1 MIHSLG
7 PVRAP
12 SVALPVRTAP
22 AAPVLLP
29 RPPARPLSVP
39 FARDLAA
46 HGDRVALHTP
56 TGTVTYRALAERVAT
71 TAERLGRVRRLVLV
85 AGANRADA
93 LVTYLAALSAGH
105 PVLLV
110 PGDGDEAIASLTAA
124 YRPDVVARTGTDGT
138 WTLDEHHPG
147 TAHTLH
153 PDLALLLSTSGST
166 GSPKLVRLS
175 HDNVQANAESI
186 ATYLGITDTDRAATT
201 LPMHYCYGLS
211 VIHSHLSRGAGLLL
225 TERSVTDDAFW
236 AEFRAA
242 GATSL
247 AGVPYTFDLLDRI
260 GFDRMELPR
269 LRRITQAGGRL
280 APERVARYAELG
292 RRRGW
297 DLFVMYGQT
306 EATAR
311 MAYLPPHLAATRP
324 EAVGIPIPGGS
335 FRLRPLDD
343 HEHALAPGDGLTLGH
358 GLTPGQGLTADRGL
372 TPGRGLA
379 PVPASAHGP
388 AGGEGDRRPL
398 VGELVYSGP
407 NVMLGYAESPADLS
421 LGRTVVELRTGDL
434 ARQAPDGLYEIV
446 GRRSRFAKILGLRI
460 DPQRVEAALERHGVR
475 AYCAGDGDELAITA
489 AGTAA
494 DEPRLRRLA
503 AAACG
508 LPPRAVRLRALPEAD
523 LPRLPTG
530 KPDYTAVRHLSR
542 PAARPS
548 VAARSTPTPTDGHA
562 GGAGSTPVHEHT
574 PAPES
579 VSAARRDTA
588 ADQSVTAEPDAA
600 TDRRAP
606 ADLSATSGPPSDGL
620 PTVHDRPC
628 TDDRGPTDQLRVLY
642 AEILDRTDVT
652 DDSTFVGLG
661 GDSLCYVEMS
671 LRLEQALGALPPD
684 WHTRPLRDL
693 ATAAAT
699 PAAAVR
705 TGTGPAPTRSGLR
718 RTLETGIALRA
729 VGIVLIVGSHIHLF
743 TLQGAAHILIGV
755 AGHNFA
761 RFHLTDAEHRTRV
774 RHLWRSIARIAL
786 PSAAWITAA
795 VLATGLYDPANALL
809 LNSLVDQGPE
819 RHEWHYWF
827 IEALLYFLVAL
838 ALLLTL
844 PLVDRLER
852 RHTFGLP
859 LALLAIGLLGRYDI
873 AGLAPARFHLGPTV
887 VFWLFAL
894 GWAAARATT
903 ARRRLLLT
911 AVLVLATPGL
921 FQPDQQLRTVV
932 VIAGLTLLIWVPTL
946 PSLAPLN
953 RLAGLLAGSSLY
965 IYLTHFQ
972 VYPHLQDDF
981 PALALLAS
989 LAVGIAYAAVTTR
1002 VTRAVRRP

>member
-1 MIHSLG
+1 M
-7 PVRAP
+7 
-12 SVALPVRTAP
+12 
-22 AAPVLLP
+22 LP